1 MKSYSLLI
9 FVRYFVMDV
18 SAHVGEVFCYV
29 FGCDRRHE
37 YFVDLKMLQIFS
49 VQGFS
54 FFGYISETENYVFED
69 DVVEVLPQLV
79 HLIGPEC
86 VIKCLLPPFF
96 N

>member
-37 YFVDLKMLQIFS
+37 YFVDYTL
-49 VQGFS
+49 
-54 FFGYISETENYVFED
+54 
-69 DVVEVLPQLV
+69 VL
-79 HLIGPEC
+79 HFYRIC
-86 VIKCLLPPFF
+86 
-96 N
+96 